1 MSSAVSTPG
10 LFVYGTLKSA
20 FENRWAKMLRESARF
35 VGPAR
40 LRGKLYRIA
49 HYPGLKRC
57 SRGDAWVIGE
67 LFWLHNPGKILEALD
82 QYEGDNF
89 RRVRAIA
96 HLEGGGRRA
105 CWTYEYGPAV
115 PTQRRIETGQF

>member
-10 LFVYGTLKSA
+10 LFVYGTLKSN
-20 FENRWAKMLRESARF
+20 FDNRWAKMLRESASF
-35 VGPAR
+35 LGTAR

-49 HYPGLKRC
+49 HYPGLKRGG
-57 SRGDAWVIGE
+57 RGDAWVIGE

-82 QYEGDNF
+82 LYEGDNF
-89 RRVRAIA
+89 LRVRAVA
-96 HLEGGGRRA
+96 YLEGGGRRA

-115 PTQRRIETGQF
+115 QAQKKIETGEF